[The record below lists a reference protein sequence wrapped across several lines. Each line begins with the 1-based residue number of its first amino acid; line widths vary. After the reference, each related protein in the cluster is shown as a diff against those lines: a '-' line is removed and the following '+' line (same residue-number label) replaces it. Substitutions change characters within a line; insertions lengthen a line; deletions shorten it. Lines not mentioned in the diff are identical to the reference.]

1 MNKLS
6 RLQLPKLEKGGLTT
20 WNHAVCCRE
29 TWTVSEDGI
38 TQSSPITAIGE
49 RAPHEAKKKVQLR
62 AYIPSSGPTRSRV
75 RRILRFLPE
84 GFEFQCK
91 HLHFVFSIFD
101 EAHLSRLKFEQR
113 QISMHAG
120 KRISPRMRDESNSSK
135 SESLSQICVDFLGN
149 CRWHVQYPI

>member
-1 MNKLS
+1 M
-6 RLQLPKLEKGGLTT
+6 
-20 WNHAVCCRE
+20 
-29 TWTVSEDGI
+29 
-38 TQSSPITAIGE
+38 
-49 RAPHEAKKKVQLR
+49 QLR

-135 SESLSQICVDFLGN
+135 SESLSQICVDFLGTVVDMFN
-149 CRWHVQYPI
+149 ILSRHETVEKSLINDKAKLCNSLYFLHCLLNELGYI